1 MIDQKTRSDD
11 EQTPPDEQLSSHK
24 QLSAPSDLLTV
35 AEVGRIL
42 RWDAT
47 TVRRH
52 ISSGAI
58 PAWAVVPLPH
68 RGKRISY
75 RLKRAW
81 LERLLSD
88 TQIPTGRDEPPPIV
102 C

>member
-11 EQTPPDEQLSSHK
+11 EQTPPDEQISSHK

-42 RWDAT
+42 RWDTT

-52 ISSGAI
+52 IISGVI
-58 PAWAVVPLPH
+58 PTWAVVSLPH
-68 RGKRISY
+68 RGKRTSRRI
-75 RLKRAW
+75 KRAW
-81 LERLLSD
+81 LESVLAGNSK
-88 TQIPTGRDEPPPIV
+88 E
-102 C
+102 